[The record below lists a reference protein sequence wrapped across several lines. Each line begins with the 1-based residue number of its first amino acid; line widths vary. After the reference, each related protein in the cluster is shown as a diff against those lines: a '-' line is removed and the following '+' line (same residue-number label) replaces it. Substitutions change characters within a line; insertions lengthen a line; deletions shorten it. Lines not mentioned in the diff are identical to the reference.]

1 MISGIGPKMSYTINQ
16 TEDQTW
22 QDHDPNAPKEARDLY
37 RELSESGIFNISWQ
51 QFMWYW
57 FQSRSDDLIRK

>member
-1 MISGIGPKMSYTINQ
+1 MNYTANQ
-16 TEDQTW
+16 TDDSSRQEYDS
-22 QDHDPNAPKEARDLY
+22 NAPKEARDLY

-57 FQSRSDDLIRK
+57 FQSQSDDFPTAV